1 MDRKLTTARKRIND
15 HQRVTML
22 LATKDIRSLRRL
34 LAVSLRKGASPSA
47 ILNQL
52 QRSID
57 GKYNP
62 RTQFSER
69 DFAIGFLAKS
79 LGGPRLLYALSKGDK
94 YPSVATVAQ
103 KYHIPRILPSVSVP
117 TQQEISDNI
126 KMFFGSSGKLEPK
139 SVSSMQLRPGHI
151 LMIDGIALNEVC
163 RYDADRN
170 RILGLCRE
178 HSHTVNTHVLD
189 LDTVHAVEKA
199 VHETKTC
206 CYGKD
211 GTVLAIGPYANV
223 EHYTPV
229 PIVVSPSCKKE
240 TAQQLVR
247 WIKIVLNEWKA
258 NPDGEAKHG
267 PIWTIGSDGESSFRR
282 MRMSLC
288 MTRTVDPNSA
298 LGYILAT
305 LSGLNQQTG
314 DNDTVGTCDPK
325 HVIKSG

>member
-1 MDRKLTTARKRIND
+1 
-15 HQRVTML
+15 
-22 LATKDIRSLRRL
+22 
-34 LAVSLRKGASPSA
+34 
-47 ILNQL
+47 
-52 QRSID
+52 
-57 GKYNP
+57 
-62 RTQFSER
+62 
-69 DFAIGFLAKS
+69 
-79 LGGPRLLYALSKGDK
+79 
-94 YPSVATVAQ
+94 
-103 KYHIPRILPSVSVP
+103 
-117 TQQEISDNI
+117 
-126 KMFFGSSGKLEPK
+126 MFFGSSGKLEPK
-139 SVSSMQLRPGHI
+139 LESVSPMQFRPGHI

-178 HSHTVNTHVLD
+178 HSHTVNTHVLS

-211 GTVLAIGPYANV
+211 GTVLAIGPYANA

-240 TAQQLVR
+240 TAQQLIR
-247 WIKIVLNEWKA
+247 WIKIVLEEWNA

-267 PIWTIGSDGESSFRR
+267 PIWTIGTDGESSFRL

-288 MTRTVDPNSA
+288 MTKTVDPNSA
-298 LGYILAT
+298 LGCILAT

-314 DNDTVGTCDPK
+314 NNDIVGTCDPK
-325 HVIKSG
+325 HVIKSGSCQLEVIVT